1 MDFRE
6 ITKGYSVA
14 PQITPS
20 DMAELARMGFTTVI
34 CNRPD
39 GEVPP
44 DLQAATMQ
52 EAAEAAGLAFVYN
65 PVVGIGMSPAS
76 IDEQANAMEASE
88 GEVLA
93 YCASG
98 MRSALMW
105 ALSLA
110 GERPAE
116 ELLETVGAA
125 GYRMDHLIG
134 QIEGIGQAR
143 ANKD

>member
-1 MDFRE
+1 MELSE
-6 ITKGYSVA
+6 IVEGYSVS

-20 DMAELARMGFTTVI
+20 DFAALAEQGVHTVI

-39 GEVPP
+39 AEVPP
-44 DLQAATMQ
+44 DLQAARMQ
-52 EAAEAAGLAFVYN
+52 EAAEAAGIAFVYN

-76 IDEQANAMEASE
+76 IDEQSDAIAAAD
-88 GEVLA
+88 GTVVA

-105 ALSLA
+105 ALARA
-110 GERPAE
+110 GTEPAE
-116 ELLETVGAA
+116 DILHTVAQA

-134 QIEGIGQAR
+134 QIEGIGKLR
-143 ANKD
+143 G

>member
-1 MDFRE
+1 MDLRE
-6 ITKGYSVA
+6 IVENYAVS

-20 DMAELARMGFTTVI
+20 DMPALAAAGVTTVI

-44 DLQAATMQ
+44 DLQAAAIQ
-52 EAAEAAGLAFVYN
+52 AAAEAVGIAFVYN
-65 PVVGIGMSPAS
+65 PVVGIGMSPNS
-76 IDEQANAMEASE
+76 IDEQADAIATSE
-88 GEVLA
+88 GPVVA

-105 ALSLA
+105 ALARA
-110 GERPAE
+110 GQEPAE
-116 ELLETVGAA
+116 DILRTVADA

-134 QIEGIGQAR
+134 QIEGIGKLR
-143 ANKD
+143 S

>member
-1 MDFRE
+1 MDLRE
-6 ITKGYSVA
+6 IAENYAVS

-20 DMAELARMGFTTVI
+20 DFATLAASGVRTVI

-39 GEVPP
+39 AEVPP
-44 DLQAATMQ
+44 DLQAASMQ
-52 EAAEAAGLAFVYN
+52 AAAEAAGIDFVYN

-76 IDEQANAMEASE
+76 IDEQADAIATTE
-88 GEVLA
+88 GPLVA

-105 ALSLA
+105 AFAQA
-110 GERPAE
+110 GTAPAE
-116 ELLETVGAA
+116 QILQTVAAA

-134 QIEGIGQAR
+134 QIEGIGKLR
-143 ANKD
+143 S

>member
-1 MDFRE
+1 MDLRE
-6 ITKGYSVA
+6 IVEGYAVS
-14 PQITPS
+14 PQITPA
-20 DMAELARMGFTTVI
+20 DFALLAASGVHTVI

-52 EAAEAAGLAFVYN
+52 EAAEAAGIAFVYN
-65 PVVGIGMSPAS
+65 PVVGIGMSTDS
-76 IDEQANAMEASE
+76 SDEQADAIESAD
-88 GEVLA
+88 GPVVA

-105 ALSLA
+105 AFARA
-110 GERPAE
+110 GDEPAE
-116 ELLETVGAA
+116 DILRTVAEA

-134 QIEGIGQAR
+134 QIEGIGKLR
-143 ANKD
+143 K

>member
-1 MDFRE
+1 MDLRE
-6 ITKGYSVA
+6 IADDYAVS

-20 DMAELARMGFTTVI
+20 DLAALAASGVHTVI

-39 GEVPP
+39 AEVPP
-44 DLQAATMQ
+44 DLQAAEM
-52 EAAEAAGLAFVYN
+52 EKAAEAAGIAFVYN

-76 IDEQANAMEASE
+76 IDEQADAIEAAD
-88 GEVLA
+88 GPVVA

-105 ALSLA
+105 ALARA
-110 GERPAE
+110 GTEPAE
-116 ELLETVGAA
+116 DILRTVANA

-134 QIEGIGQAR
+134 QIEGIGKLR
-143 ANKD
+143 S